1 MLQKLLVKNYAL
13 IEHAEIEFSHGFSVI
28 TGETGAGKSIILG
41 ALSLLLGARA
51 DLTSAKDPKNK
62 CWVEG
67 EFLVHQELSELF
79 NRNNVDFQ
87 HTTSIRREILPEG
100 KSRAFIN
107 DTPVNLSILKEISSH
122 LVDLN
127 LQKENIRFL
136 NAEVQISAID
146 AYAQNQI
153 LIDNYLQGFRIW
165 KDAERTL
172 YQLKKQQENSQK
184 DLDYQL
190 FQWNELNDANL
201 FSETEQIELEQEL
214 KRLESAAV
222 IGTYLHQLDE
232 YITEQMI
239 GPLQTLN
246 QNGQKFQA
254 FGETLKSIF
263 ERTQSGILEWK
274 DIASEAS
281 KYINQLEVDPQRL
294 LWVEQRLS
302 VFYHLQKKHQCT
314 DLLGLINKREELF
327 LLIHGL
333 ENLDDLI
340 IKSSREVEI
349 SFNNLLIASKNL
361 TESRKNVIPEFE
373 QRVLQLLPEISMN
386 HARFE
391 VRLDISEQLEPN
403 ENGSDHIRFFFNAN
417 PGMNL
422 LPVDEVASGGELS
435 RLTLVIKSIISEKR
449 SLPTL
454 IFDEIDSG
462 ISGETGLQVGR
473 LIKKLSK
480 GPQVLAITHLPQM
493 AAYADNHYW
502 VQKVTDG
509 NKTESTLKSVTG
521 TERIQAIAQL
531 IGGTIIGGS
540 AEKYAEDLLKSVAD

>member
-1 MLQKLLVKNYAL
+1 
-13 IEHAEIEFSHGFSVI
+13 
-28 TGETGAGKSIILG
+28 
-41 ALSLLLGARA
+41 
-51 DLTSAKDPKNK
+51 
-62 CWVEG
+62 
-67 EFLVHQELSELF
+67 
-79 NRNNVDFQ
+79 
-87 HTTSIRREILPEG
+87 
-100 KSRAFIN
+100 
-107 DTPVNLSILKEISSH
+107 
-122 LVDLN
+122 
-127 LQKENIRFL
+127 
-136 NAEVQISAID
+136 
-146 AYAQNQI
+146 
-153 LIDNYLQGFRIW
+153 
-165 KDAERTL
+165 
-172 YQLKKQQENSQK
+172 
-184 DLDYQL
+184 
-190 FQWNELNDANL
+190 
-201 FSETEQIELEQEL
+201 
-214 KRLESAAV
+214 
-222 IGTYLHQLDE
+222 
-232 YITEQMI
+232 
-239 GPLQTLN
+239 
-246 QNGQKFQA
+246 
-254 FGETLKSIF
+254 
-263 ERTQSGILEWK
+263 
-274 DIASEAS
+274 
-281 KYINQLEVDPQRL
+281 
-294 LWVEQRLS
+294 
-302 VFYHLQKKHQCT
+302 
-314 DLLGLINKREELF
+314 
-327 LLIHGL
+327 
-333 ENLDDLI
+333 
-340 IKSSREVEI
+340 
-349 SFNNLLIASKNL
+349 
-361 TESRKNVIPEFE
+361 
-373 QRVLQLLPEISMN
+373 MN